1 MVVELMVVERRKHF
15 RFITMQAFNRL
26 PRGEKVAYLEGAAA
40 EIRKNGDAVEQS
52 LFEDGPP
59 ILNPSRP
66 A

>member
-1 MVVELMVVERRKHF
+1 MVVERRKQF
-15 RFITMQAFNRL
+15 RFVTMQAFNRL

-40 EIRKNGDAVEQS
+40 EIKKSGDAIERS

-59 ILNPSRP
+59 ILNPSLEKP